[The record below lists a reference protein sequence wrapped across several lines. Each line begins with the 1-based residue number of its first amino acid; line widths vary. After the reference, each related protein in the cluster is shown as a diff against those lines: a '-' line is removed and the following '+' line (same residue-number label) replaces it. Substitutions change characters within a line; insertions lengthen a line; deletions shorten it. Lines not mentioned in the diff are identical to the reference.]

1 MATMNV
7 SLTSALADF
16 VEEQVGSG
24 AYVSASEV
32 VRDGL
37 RLLQRERQVAREKL
51 AILRR
56 EVDAGLEDMRA
67 GRYSDRTVAEI
78 ADAVLKEGSGAP

>member
-16 VEEQVGSG
+16 VEEEVGSG

-67 GRYSDRTVAEI
+67 GRYSDRTVGEI